1 MALLYET
8 NGDWPDSDDDYNKLM
23 DQEDSDAC
31 FFCDKYNC
39 ICDEVYDFAQEQEL
53 LNELDIEK

>member
-1 MALLYET
+1 MALLYES

-23 DQEDSDAC
+23 EDEGDGC
-31 FFCDKYNC
+31 YFCDKSDC

-53 LNELDIEK
+53 LDDLDNE